1 MCQTSNV
8 RSPRICDPVATFTAV
23 TWSRHVCAVS
33 VCPPPTDEN
42 PKQHVP
48 LAEYAANLH
57 TMVRQ
62 LSAAGVPASR
72 IVLVTPPPLCEAA
85 WEQEC
90 LLQGERRA
98 RVGRGD
104 GGPRLRP

>member
-1 MCQTSNV
+1 MCSV
-8 RSPRICDPVATFTAV
+8 R
-23 TWSRHVCAVS
+23 VS
-33 VCPPPTDEN
+33 PPPTDEN